1 MSGMLRASN
10 IGALLLMTFLLLPSC
25 ASQAK
30 KRSDIDLLMRE
41 ADQYA
46 SSDDYKKTLDTYKK
60 AFRTYPDDEI
70 LREGYVATLEN
81 IVKKTD
87 ETYEK
92 GYYALSG
99 RQYSLLVKNIP
110 WADRL
115 SRDLSFQKNYLKKR
129 IEDCRS
135 SLSLS
140 ALSSYRSGNIETAI
154 SIWKSILSF
163 APEDQSARKALDT
176 ATIQLKNLKQR
187 K

>member
-1 MSGMLRASN
+1 MSGMLRARN
-10 IGALLLMTFLLLPSC
+10 IGALLLMAFLLLPSC
-25 ASQAK
+25 APQAK

-46 SSDDYKKTLDTYKK
+46 NSDNYKK
-60 AFRTYPDDEI
+60 ALDSYKKAYKKYPDDVT
-70 LREGYVATLEN
+70 LREGYIATLEN
-81 IVKKTD
+81 IVKTAD
-87 ETYEK
+87 DTYEK
-92 GYYALSG
+92 GYYVLSG
-99 RQYSLLVKNIP
+99 RHYSLLVKNIP

-115 SRDLSFQKNYLKKR
+115 SGELSFKKVYLKER

-154 SIWKSILSF
+154 SIWKNILSF
-163 APEDQSARKALDT
+163 APDDQSARKALDT